1 MDALLRIP
9 TCFAVLRQGEGNQ
22 MNMQNGALIITYK
35 IKKKKKKVTVEIL
48 NSIFRIWVMSFTELP
63 VDPTSLPYSLM
74 LL

>member
-1 MDALLRIP
+1 MCSAAFLCKISVWLRMDALLRIP

-48 NSIFRIWVMSFTELP
+48 NSIFRI
-63 VDPTSLPYSLM
+63 
-74 LL
+74 

>member
-22 MNMQNGALIITYK
+22 MNMQNRALIITYK

-48 NSIFRIWVMSFTELP
+48 NSIFRI
-63 VDPTSLPYSLM
+63 
-74 LL
+74 